1 MKYKLPVTIERI
13 GDNEYMARSEV
24 VRATASGDSPEE
36 AVENLKEAV
45 EGMIE
50 EYDAELVFKDLDKDV
65 HYSIVEVGV

>member
-24 VRATASGDSPEE
+24 VRATATGDFSEE

-50 EYDAELVFKDLDKDV
+50 E
-65 HYSIVEVGV
+65 